1 MLNEWKTAARKKMGH
16 LERISFQQPVLLLL
30 PAKPAARTANI
41 NTLAPKAFKKTLRK
55 TKNAVLL
62 DVRTPDEFAEGHLKN
77 AQNIDYL
84 ADEFEAQVSRLD
96 KSKPC
101 FLYCRS
107 GKRTAGAAELML
119 ALGFERIYT
128 LDGGML
134 AWEEQKLPVA
144 RPATQH

>member
-1 MLNEWKTAARKKMGH
+1 MKKTAT
-16 LERISFQQPVLLLL
+16 LFFVLLSCWGLHAQ
-30 PAKPAARTANI
+30 PAVQAGKQDSTRTAI
-41 NTLAPKAFKKTLRK
+41 NDTPKILRPTAFKKALRK

-134 AWEEQKLPVA
+134 AWEEQKLPVV